1 MNMKKILAAASASVL
16 AVSALSASAFA
27 ASGKITTTIKGG
39 FVESGDILK
48 ITIQGGDTADSKVPN
63 LDFTQ
68 VAGVNVTISY
78 TKTDAE
84 DWWVGGS
91 VVFASTA
98 AGWKQQ
104 DWKNEGAELGKT
116 EVAVT
121 SGKAATIKLDASPF
135 ASSDEW
141 ANIAFQNFSDNDYCV
156 EAIDFLD
163 KDGKVLA
170 TVSGKTDDN
179 TQTPGG
185 SDKNDT
191 KDPVPTGV
199 GGVAAVL
206 GVAVVAAGAMI
217 VAKKRK

>member
-48 ITIQGGDTADSKVPN
+48 IAIQGGDTADSKVPN
-63 LDFTQ
+63 LDFTK

-78 TKTDAE
+78 TKADTE
-84 DWWVGGS
+84 DWWVGGA
-91 VVFASTA
+91 VVLASPA

-104 DWKNEGAELGKT
+104 DWKNEGAEVGKT

-121 SGKAATIKLDASPF
+121 SGKAVTIKYDASPF
-135 ASSDEW
+135 AAADEW
-141 ANIAFQNFSDNDYCV
+141 ANISFQNFSDSDYCV
-156 EAIDFLD
+156 EAIDFID

-170 TVSGKTDDN
+170 SVSGKADA
-179 TQTPGG
+179 QAPGA
-185 SDKNDT
+185 SDKGDN
-191 KDPVPTGV
+191 KAPVNTGV